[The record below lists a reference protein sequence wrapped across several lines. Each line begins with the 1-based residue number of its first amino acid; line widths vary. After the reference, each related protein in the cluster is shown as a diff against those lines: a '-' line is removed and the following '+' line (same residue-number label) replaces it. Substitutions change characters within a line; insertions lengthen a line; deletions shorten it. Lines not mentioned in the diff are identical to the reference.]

1 MGGNR
6 EGVGN
11 AHTHN
16 ASEKGVPQ
24 LMAHPFFKGVD
35 WANLRKVPSPIKPI
49 VTSPDDTRNFDEF
62 EDSDEES
69 DQTIQDRSFKRTFE
83 QQDLAFIGYTY
94 NSFGAFGDRFG
105 TYLRPT

>member
-1 MGGNR
+1 MCVLLCVVYFRDVNR
-6 EGVGN
+6 KR
-11 AHTHN
+11 AI
-16 ASEKGVPQ
+16 VP
-24 LMAHPFFKGVD
+24 A
-35 WANLRKVPSPIKPI
+35 PIRPI
-49 VTSPDDTRNFDEF
+49 VNGPEDHNNFDEF

-105 TYLRPT
+105 TYLRPQGGPM